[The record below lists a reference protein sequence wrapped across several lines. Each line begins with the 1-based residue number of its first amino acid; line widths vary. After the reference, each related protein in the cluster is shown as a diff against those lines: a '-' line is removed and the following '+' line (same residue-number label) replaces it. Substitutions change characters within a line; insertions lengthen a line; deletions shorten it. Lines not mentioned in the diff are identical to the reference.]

1 MFAGCQAQANHLEP
15 LFPKDIAL
23 ADLSD
28 VMSKIAD
35 LATTACYPSGTSA
48 TSVTTRRIYIMQGW
62 PKPQDMDNAMT
73 SNYVLVNIYAIQG
86 STSNAPQVFAKP
98 QIIIPAVTGLSASI
112 DDATGT
118 VVTLSG
124 TPQVGEYVTLI
135 VDKHSYS
142 YVYAPGNTAADFA
155 TGLVALI
162 RADYANARANGTA
175 ITIDESK
182 SIVARIAAPTTLGR
196 TIHRQTQ
203 QIRIVVWANNPTDR
217 NTVSAA
223 IDVFLKQNLKISFAD
238 TSEAIVNYQG
248 TYLDDNLQNTGE
260 YRRDII
266 FTVTYATVEQF
277 PGYNVT
283 SVGFSG
289 EFASVTVPNFNV

>member
-1 MFAGCQAQANHLEP
+1 M
-15 LFPKDIAL
+15 

-28 VMSKIAD
+28 CMAKFAE
-35 LATTACYPSGTSA
+35 LATTACYPNGTSSP
-48 TSVTTRRIYIMQGW
+48 SVTTRRIYVMQGW
-62 PKPQDMDNAMT
+62 PKPQDMDKAM
-73 SNYVLVNIYAIQG
+73 SQDDVLVNVFAIQG
-86 STSNAPQVFAKP
+86 STGTVPQVFSKP
-98 QIIIPAVTGLSASI
+98 QIIVPALSGLSATI

-118 VVTLSG
+118 IVTLSG
-124 TPQVGEYVTLI
+124 TPQVGEYVTAI
-135 VDKHSYS
+135 IDRRTYS
-142 YVYAPGNTAADFA
+142 YVYATGNVVADFA
-155 TGLVALI
+155 TGLAALI
-162 RADYANARANGTA
+162 SADYPLARSDGASFTVPG
-175 ITIDESK
+175 SH
-182 SIVARIAAPTTLGR
+182 SILIRIAAPTTLGR

-203 QIRIVVWANNPTDR
+203 QIRVVVWANNPTDR

-248 TYLDDNLQNTGE
+248 TYLDDNLQNSGE
-260 YRRDII
+260 WRRDLI

-277 PGYNVT
+277 PGYKVT